1 MKKVEISQYSDSKL
15 FINCV
20 DKMTDQHT
28 GKVNKKAAIKMFVA
42 AIKNQLDAIPAM
54 NELKELATL
63 TYISDKVNKSLDH
76 PIIAE
81 IEINEEYMI
90 KNHLTFND
98 MDQLIAEKVHEIAL
112 QRPSIMISLIN

>member
-15 FINCV
+15 FINCT

-98 MDQLIAEKVHEIAL
+98 MDQLLNEKIYELAT
-112 QRPSIMISLIN
+112 QKPDMMINLI

>member
-15 FINCV
+15 FINCI

-42 AIKNQLDAIPAM
+42 AIKNQLDATPAM
-54 NELKELATL
+54 DELKELATL
-63 TYISDKVNKSLDH
+63 AYTSDKVNKSLDH

-81 IEINEEYMI
+81 MTINENYMI
-90 KNHLTFND
+90 KNHLTITD
-98 MDQLIAEKVHEIAL
+98 MDQLLNEKIYELAT
-112 QRPSIMISLIN
+112 QKTDMMISLIN